1 MRPSSALLLLLLLT
15 RCAANDLGTNWL
27 PSQEYAT
34 FYPDAGPS
42 WEARLD
48 AALNAS
54 VHGFDA
60 RTSAEAAAA
69 LVSRSA

>member
-1 MRPSSALLLLLLLT
+1 MRPATALLLLT
-15 RCAANDLGTNWL
+15 ARCAGQDLGRSWL
-27 PSQEYAT
+27 PAEEYNLL
-34 FYPDAGPS
+34 YPAAGAS

>member
-1 MRPSSALLLLLLLT
+1 MRPSTALLLLTT
-15 RCAANDLGTNWL
+15 RCAAQDLGTNWL

-34 FYPDAGPS
+34 LYPDAGPS
-42 WEARLD
+42 WQARLD

-60 RTSAEAAAA
+60 RSTSAEAAA